1 MASDNICKY
10 LAEQYPAQFVRWL
23 LSKEAENIQVLKTE
37 LSVEPI
43 RADSLI
49 LLQIDDQILH
59 LEFQTL
65 PYSQPPLP
73 FRMLQYWV
81 RLQAQYWG
89 QEIVQVVI
97 FLKQITS
104 EAVYTD
110 RYQNTNTEHR
120 YRVIR
125 LWEQDPAPLLAVPA
139 LLPLAA
145 LARSNSPNIL
155 LQQVATQVASIEEIE
170 QRRNISACVELLA
183 GLRFDENLISQLL
196 REDLMQESVIYQ
208 KIVQQGVQQGLQQGR
223 KEGELA
229 LIMRQLIRRFGSLD
243 PLVQERLERLSVPQL
258 EELGEVLLDFSAV
271 SDLAA
276 WLDVQSQ

>member
-23 LSKEAENIQVLKTE
+23 LAKEAENIQVLKTE

-104 EAVYTD
+104 DAVYTD

-208 KIVQQGVQQGLQQGR
+208 KIVQQGLQQGR

-229 LIMRQLIRRFGSLD
+229 LIRRQLTRRFGSLD
-243 PLVQERLERLSVPQL
+243 PLVQERLQRLSVPQL

-276 WLDVQSQ
+276 WLDVQEQ

>member
-1 MASDNICKY
+1 LASDNICKY

-23 LSKEAENIQVLKTE
+23 LAKEAENIQVLKTE

-104 EAVYTD
+104 DAVYTD

-208 KIVQQGVQQGLQQGR
+208 KIVQQGLQQGR

-229 LIMRQLIRRFGSLD
+229 LIRRQLTRRFGSLD
-243 PLVQERLERLSVPQL
+243 PLVQERLQRLSVPQL

-276 WLDVQSQ
+276 WLDVQEQ